1 MALPMKLDGD
11 RATVI
16 EDVPPGTGIGDL
28 IGAFS
33 PIGPHLFCLCESSHR
48 RELRNRSICRA
59 RADCVASMKSV
70 SLLGAFREKKLQVP
84 PAV

>member
-33 PIGPHLFCLCESSHR
+33 PIGPHMFFLCESPTVVR
-48 RELRNRSICRA
+48 FET
-59 RADCVASMKSV
+59 
-70 SLLGAFREKKLQVP
+70 KLSTAHALIVWRP
-84 PAV
+84 